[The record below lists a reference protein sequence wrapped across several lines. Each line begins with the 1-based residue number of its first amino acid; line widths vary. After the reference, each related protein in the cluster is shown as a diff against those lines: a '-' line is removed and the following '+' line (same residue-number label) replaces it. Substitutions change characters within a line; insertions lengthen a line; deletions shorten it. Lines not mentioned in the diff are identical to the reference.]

1 VPAPSETIVRV
12 MHAACDRARQWA
24 TAEVDGE
31 LSRFELVLLRAHLD
45 ACASCRE
52 FHAAIGGITRT
63 LRATPLERLERA
75 IEIGRIRRRLRPRL
89 APAAAAMAVVA
100 VVLGSGLVSSELR
113 NGSVGDAASRS
124 APDAVE
130 AVNLIRLPALT
141 RAAAQRA
148 ARAARPVGSL
158 RGGPV
163 VRDR

>member
-1 VPAPSETIVRV
+1 
-12 MHAACDRARQWA
+12 MHAACDRAREWA

-45 ACASCRE
+45 ACPSCRE

-75 IEIGRIRRRLRPRL
+75 IEVTRLRRRLRPRL
-89 APAAAAMAVVA
+89 ASAAAAMAVVA

-113 NGSVGDAASRS
+113 SGSVQSAAGSSVDGVAGRASVDTMNLSKKQALAQQS
-124 APDAVE
+124 ATSNSGESLRTLQV
-130 AVNLIRLPALT
+130 
-141 RAAAQRA
+141 
-148 ARAARPVGSL
+148 SL

-163 VRDR
+163 IGER

>member
-1 VPAPSETIVRV
+1 

-45 ACASCRE
+45 ACPSCRE
-52 FHAAIGGITRT
+52 FHTAIGGITRT

-100 VVLGSGLVSSELR
+100 VVLGSSVVSSELR
-113 NGSVGDAASRS
+113 SGSVRDAAR
-124 APDAVE
+124 ARPNAVE
-130 AVNLIRLPALT
+130 AVNLISVQALAKPVTGAAKVASRPA
-141 RAAAQRA
+141 
-148 ARAARPVGSL
+148 GSL